1 MTPSPSLSKSSSIA
15 APRAKFHSWRILV
28 PVLFAAL
35 SAMMC
40 AGPGSL
46 AAPATL
52 RWFEPLI
59 CAGGQRIAQEYIAS
73 AGDTPVPL
81 AQAVYC
87 EASGG
92 LRALVT
98 ERAFGLMFGSYFA
111 LFLLPALILGLTAQF
126 GPRGRRGAPR
136 PLGWQAEQD
145 VRALLAAGKQAE
157 AARLVR
163 EKTGATPKWAREY
176 LDVLAHKPE
185 AVPPPRPEP
194 PAPTPLDKLTQ
205 LKKML
210 DTGLIT
216 AKDYEAKKGDILGQ
230 M

>member
-1 MTPSPSLSKSSSIA
+1 MTPSLSISKSHPA

-35 SAMMC
+35 SAIMC

-46 AAPATL
+46 AAPASL
-52 RWFEPLI
+52 KWFEPLI
-59 CAGGQRIAQEYIAS
+59 CPGGQRITHEYVAT
-73 AGDTPVPL
+73 AGNTSVPL
-81 AQAVYC
+81 AQAVHC
-87 EASGG
+87 EDGAG
-92 LRALVT
+92 LRSVAT
-98 ERAFGLMFGSYFA
+98 ERALGLMFGSYFA
-111 LFLLPALILGLTAQF
+111 LFLLPALMIGLTAQF

-136 PLGWQAEQD
+136 PLGWEAEQQ

-163 EKTGATPKWAREY
+163 AKSGATPKWAREY

-185 AVPPPRPEP
+185 AEPAPKPEP

-216 AKDYEAKKGDILGQ
+216 AKDYEAKKTDILGQ

>member
-1 MTPSPSLSKSSSIA
+1 MTPSPSLIKSSSIA
-15 APRAKFHSWRILV
+15 APQAKFQSWRIVV

-35 SAMMC
+35 SAVMC

-46 AAPATL
+46 AAPATFQ
-52 RWFEPLI
+52 WFEPLI
-59 CAGGQRIAQEYIAS
+59 CPGGQRITYEYVAT
-73 AGDTPVPL
+73 AGDTAIPL

-87 EASGG
+87 EQAAG
-92 LRALVT
+92 LRSVVT
-98 ERAFGLMFGSYFA
+98 ERALGLMFGSYFA
-111 LFLLPALILGLTAQF
+111 LFLVPALLIGLTVQF
-126 GPRGRRGAPR
+126 GPRGKRGAPR
-136 PLGWQAEQD
+136 PVGWQAEQEL
-145 VRALLAAGKQAE
+145 RALLAAGKQAE

-163 EKTGATPKWAREY
+163 AKTGATPKWAREY
-176 LDVLAHKPE
+176 LDVLAHNPQTE
-185 AVPPPRPEP
+185 PPARPEP

-216 AKDYEAKKGDILGQ
+216 AKDYEAKKTDILGQ